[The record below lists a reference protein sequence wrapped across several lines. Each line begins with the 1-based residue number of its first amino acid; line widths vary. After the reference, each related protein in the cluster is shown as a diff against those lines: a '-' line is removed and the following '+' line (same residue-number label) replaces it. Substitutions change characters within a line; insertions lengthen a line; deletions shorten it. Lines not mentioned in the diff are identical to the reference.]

1 MLYYKIISS
10 ENKVIGAETGEGLR
24 YVAYNGRNGLTVL
37 TENKDNAY
45 GIAYDGKIY
54 PFEEATLSPVSV
66 DEYNL
71 IISAKQAAEEEGNDE
86 SLDFAVTDGAENAD
100 TTTLDYIRETKLKE
114 LSAACNAAIEYG
126 VDVTLSDGETHHFSL
141 TTQDQ
146 LNLLTLSSMAT
157 AGQTNIPYHADG
169 ELCKFYS
176 AEDILTVVGAAMSLV
191 TYHTSYYNSLKAYV
205 QTLADAA
212 SVAAIEY
219 GIEIPEEYRSEVLA
233 VL

>member
-1 MLYYKIISS
+1 MLYYKIINS
-10 ENKVIGAETGEGLR
+10 ENQVIGAETNEGLR
-24 YVAYNGRNGLTVL
+24 YVTCQGRNGLIVL
-37 TENKDNAY
+37 TDDKGNAC
-45 GIAYDGKIY
+45 GIAYDGAVY
-54 PFEEATLSPVSV
+54 SFDEATLVPISV

-71 IISAKQAAEEEGNDE
+71 IMAAKQAAEDDGGDN
-86 SLDFAVTDGAENAD
+86 LDFSVTDETENVD
-100 TTTLDYIRETKLKE
+100 RSTLDYIRETKLKE
-114 LSAACNAAIEYG
+114 LSAACHAAIEYG

-176 AEDILTVVGAAMSLV
+176 AEDILTVVDAAMSLV

-205 QTLADAA
+205 QVLTDAA
-212 SVAAIEY
+212 SVAAIGY

>member
-10 ENKVIGAETGEGLR
+10 ENKIIGAETSEGLR

-37 TENKDNAY
+37 TGNKENAY
-45 GIAYDGKIY
+45 GIAYDGKTY

-71 IISAKQAAEEEGNDE
+71 IISAKQAAESEDDAAF
-86 SLDFAVTDGAENAD
+86 SMENIEPEKD
-100 TTTLDYIRETKLKE
+100 TATFDYIRETKLKE
-114 LSAACNAAIEYG
+114 LSATCNAAIEYG
-126 VDVTLSDGETHHFSL
+126 VDVTLSDGESHHFSL

-176 AEDILTVVGAAMSLV
+176 AEDILTVVDAAMSLV
-191 TYHTSYYNSLKAYV
+191 TYHTSYYNSLKAYIK
-205 QTLADAA
+205 TLTDAA
-212 SVAAIEY
+212 EVAAIEY

>member
-1 MLYYKIISS
+1 MLYYKIISL
-10 ENKVIGAETGEGLR
+10 ENKVIGAETSEGLL

-37 TENKDNAY
+37 TENKENAY

-54 PFEEATLSPVSV
+54 LFDEVMLFPVSV

-71 IISAKQAAEEEGNDE
+71 IIAAKQAAEEEGGD
-86 SLDFAVTDGAENAD
+86 LDIPVTDGAENVD
-100 TTTLDYIRETKLKE
+100 TTTLDYVRETKLKE

-126 VDVTLSDGETHHFSL
+126 VDVTLSDGESHHFSL

-205 QTLADAA
+205 QTLADVA